1 MCSEKISI
9 YFLLFFFFSSPLIY
23 KYAQQVRKLASTGA
37 GRQPTQLLSG
47 HSCHFELVGFPDS
60 HLRTTPEFGAAS
72 CCLLWSRLTSG
83 LTTVLRWSQ
92 WTEQWIGREKKRIHP
107 PLSFK
112 LKLKVLGIKIMDAN
126 IAIFTTTAVT
136 LPIRVKSNTVYRTK
150 VTLYS
155 AKLFFKSQVEEPC
168 LKFANPGGGR
178 GHIHG
183 LLPTT
188 EHDMIKN
195 GRECSR
201 VHRSLCP
208 ECLQMF
214 QCCAVK

>member
-1 MCSEKISI
+1 MFRKDF
-9 YFLLFFFFSSPLIY
+9 YLFLVVFFFFFPSPLIY

-92 WTEQWIGREKKRIHP
+92 WTEQWIGRGKKRIHP

-112 LKLKVLGIKIMDAN
+112 LKLEVLGIKIMDAN
-126 IAIFTTTAVT
+126 VAIFTTTAVT
-136 LPIRVKSNTVYRTK
+136 VWEKRQESHQSCQELTMYRFKLARDGIQKLIKTLAKMHSQTVNI
-150 VTLYS
+150 
-155 AKLFFKSQVEEPC
+155 SQN
-168 LKFANPGGGR
+168 A
-178 GHIHG
+178 
-183 LLPTT
+183 
-188 EHDMIKN
+188 
-195 GRECSR
+195 
-201 VHRSLCP
+201 
-208 ECLQMF
+208 Q
-214 QCCAVK
+214 